1 MHLTSFSFSHIFN
14 MYLCH
19 IMGLT
24 ADFFS
29 YVLLSQC
36 TCTLRHG
43 YIISLKSNS
52 PSHIILFFIYSQHV
66 SMPYHGLNSWCPLV
80 TVHTETWIH
89 NKSEIKFATFA
100 SRESFIS
107 KVGNYTD
114 FKSWHLYKTL
124 HKLCFQICKMILLL
138 KTFL

>member
-1 MHLTSFSFSHIFN
+1 MIKVFKTQLQVRKGGVQWCQPKVHLTSFSFSHIFN

-43 YIISLKSNS
+43 YIISLKSNL
-52 PSHIILFFIYSQHV
+52 PSHIILFFILKMYLCHIMGLTTDVLLSQCT
-66 SMPYHGLNSWCPLV
+66 PRHGYITSPKLSLPL
-80 TVHTETWIH
+80 
-89 NKSEIKFATFA
+89 FA
-100 SRESFIS
+100 SRESFNS
-107 KVGNYTD
+107 KVQ
-114 FKSWHLYKTL
+114 
-124 HKLCFQICKMILLL
+124 KLKLLQR
-138 KTFL
+138 